1 VNRVISGLTLLV
13 FLAAAAPARDADPWE
28 SPDLDAEALTAARD
42 AAKEL
47 GDKPEAKRRMELL
60 DRLLESLALE
70 KRLPDVAKAPDRLAE
85 AQEALKR
92 AREAP
97 AEEVP
102 ERVETEEQL
111 EEIQKPWKEARGRL
125 QAATESLKK
134 IEGDLTAFEDEVKD
148 LPAGATEAQRRLD
161 AAGEGTDPYLL
172 GNLRLE
178 LRERQ
183 VRQGVVQK
191 ALAALRAEKPIV
203 STQIETVKVREK
215 RLRRRYD
222 AASEVYAEWLKQQAA
237 EQAKEA
243 KRKAAEAEREKD
255 PLRQLEAKVE
265 QEIASLAAEGSRFRS
280 QKARWATTIANEER
294 SLQRVSLIAGRIQTR
309 IDRGRIDRDA
319 AEVLRTTREHLAGR
333 RKVLLTQRIPEID
346 RVRGE
351 IQAALARAQ
360 DRLWRAESDPTEDP
374 AYRSLLEGV
383 GAERAEELDRVWGE
397 YVGGKLL
404 SALQDHAVFLDDVE
418 GDAGRLEELYTQE
431 MVALEDLSNRIA
443 SSLYFIRSDPPLDG
457 KVFLRALRDVKA
469 VSSTFLRGT
478 APAFRLRLT
487 RTLLLLAAGIG
498 VLVVGFLLRRWLRP
512 GPRAEGPVTALRA
525 LRTLLA
531 AAIPP
536 IQLLALAQLTIP
548 LELREGV
555 QDALVRWFRLS
566 AVVLAILAF
575 IVEILREDG
584 VAVARKFLKPEVASQ
599 ILGSARIFV
608 LGYVV
613 FMVPANVLHQVG
625 HRVEGLPRLLETAF
639 FLTAILAMSR
649 LLLRRGPILR
659 NWFGVG
665 SGAYRAWGLIGP
677 LLILLLFTIFA
688 LDLAGYRVG
697 AAYLFRGALRTL
709 ILFLALGVVYRFLA
723 RGIRRLA
730 ERASRTAGESEKVA
744 DRASEISEAVLAQLT
759 RMAALGLI
767 LVALLVLGDSW
778 DFGERI
784 AGLLRYVVLT
794 QSADGTILTLWGRG
808 DRPLLDP
815 GDALHRPQPLGRVRV
830 PRLPPGS
837 GRAIGAAATCC

>member
-1 VNRVISGLTLLV
+1 
-13 FLAAAAPARDADPWE
+13 
-28 SPDLDAEALTAARD
+28 
-42 AAKEL
+42 
-47 GDKPEAKRRMELL
+47 
-60 DRLLESLALE
+60 
-70 KRLPDVAKAPDRLAE
+70 
-85 AQEALKR
+85 
-92 AREAP
+92 
-97 AEEVP
+97 
-102 ERVETEEQL
+102 
-111 EEIQKPWKEARGRL
+111 
-125 QAATESLKK
+125 
-134 IEGDLTAFEDEVKD
+134 VKD

-469 VSSTFLRGT
+469 RLVDLPEGDGT
-478 APAFRLRLT
+478 RVPATPDADAPAPGRGNRRARRRLPAAPVA
-487 RTLLLLAAGIG
+487 AAGAPG
-498 VLVVGFLLRRWLRP
+498 RGAGHRAPGSADAPRGRDPADPAPRARPADDSARAPRRGSGRARPVVPSVRRRP
-512 GPRAEGPVTALRA
+512 GDPGLHRGDP
-525 LRTLLA
+525 
-531 AAIPP
+531 
-536 IQLLALAQLTIP
+536 
-548 LELREGV
+548 
-555 QDALVRWFRLS
+555 
-566 AVVLAILAF
+566 
-575 IVEILREDG
+575 REDG

-697 AAYLFRGALRTL
+697 AAYLFRGR
-709 ILFLALGVVYRFLA
+709 
-723 RGIRRLA
+723 
-730 ERASRTAGESEKVA
+730 
-744 DRASEISEAVLAQLT
+744 
-759 RMAALGLI
+759 
-767 LVALLVLGDSW
+767 
-778 DFGERI
+778 
-784 AGLLRYVVLT
+784 
-794 QSADGTILTLWGRG
+794 
-808 DRPLLDP
+808 
-815 GDALHRPQPLGRVRV
+815 
-830 PRLPPGS
+830 S
-837 GRAIGAAATCC
+837 GP